1 MSKFVSNDETKKTD
15 SKKLIFDY
23 YNTKIYFHQYSQT
36 PNNGGYVDITF
47 STPANVVNPNIIYIS
62 QGPTLKYKSSKLFVY
77 KKTHFIDDLVFD
89 GEIVI
94 ENTPITNN
102 NNEKIYVCI
111 PLKTNASIQSSDI
124 DEMISTADVINPSKI
139 SMDIN
144 LNDKINK
151 KNPYFYYENGSNKI
165 VVLNTAVEVNT
176 SFENFKT
183 CDLFPNYDEKYLIL
197 QNITDGFA
205 NVVEGFQEG
214 NASIT
219 TSIQTCVPIDET
231 GKDESNGLIVN
242 YLNGSITSQNKTIDI
257 LFSIIIFIIVSL
269 ISLFISPHIYK
280 KIFHDILED
289 RKLHKSILFCIF
301 YLVFA
306 GALFGGGFVYDY
318 YSLIVGIILLTFF
331 TMSFVFI
338 YNRAKSDPG
347 YLNGAEFDSSK
358 SVSGDKNTLNIA
370 FKTILYSLGNI
381 PYIFWKN
388 NYSIVTLIGLAISI
402 LLSVGFLLHSS
413 SMNKK
418 MKNKKN
424 KKYMGKKIKN
434 NEFDKKPNT
443 GYMNYVYTMLGIFGY
458 GYSLFVVGPF
468 YYALTTDTPIP

>member
-1 MSKFVSNDETKKTD
+1 MSKLNSNDKTRDTD
-15 SKKLIFDY
+15 SKKVIFDY
-23 YNTKIYFHQYSQT
+23 YNTKIYFHQYGQT

-62 QGPTLKYKSSKLFVY
+62 HGPTIKYKSSKLFVY

-111 PLKTNASIQSSDI
+111 PLKTNASIQSTDI

-151 KNPYFYYENGSNKI
+151 KNPYFYYENGANKI

-205 NVVEGFQEG
+205 NYSTVVEGFKEDATSSS
-214 NASIT
+214 ASSVQICT
-219 TSIQTCVPIDET
+219 PIDDND
-231 GKDESNGLIVN
+231 KDVSNGLIVN
-242 YLNGSITSQNKTIDI
+242 YLNGNLTSQNKTIDL
-257 LFSIIIFIIVSL
+257 LFAVIIFIIVSL
-269 ISLFISPHIYK
+269 LSAFVSPALYK
-280 KIFHDILED
+280 KIFYEKLAD
-289 RKLHKSILFCIF
+289 KYLHKTILFCFF
-301 YLVFA
+301 YLLLA
-306 GALFGGGFVYDY
+306 CSLLGGGIAYDY
-318 YSLIVGIILLTFF
+318 PSAVTGLMLLIFFGI
-331 TMSFVFI
+331 SFIFI
-338 YNRAKSDPG
+338 YNRANIDTQ
-347 YLNGAEFDSSK
+347 YLNGVELNMNKFM
-358 SVSGDKNTLNIA
+358 SGNNNTLNIA
-370 FKTILYSLGNI
+370 IQIIWPALKNIINLFSKINFNFNSIVIVIGVIITTILFG
-381 PYIFWKN
+381 IFAN
-388 NYSIVTLIGLAISI
+388 S
-402 LLSVGFLLHSS
+402 
-413 SMNKK
+413 NKVNKGK
-418 MKNKKN
+418 MKNKRFPE
-424 KKYMGKKIKN
+424 KKRKTPKYTSAYK
-434 NEFDKKPNT
+434 
-443 GYMNYVYTMLGIFGY
+443 NYVYTMLVIFGY

-468 YYALTTDTPIP
+468 YYALNTNTTSP

>member
-151 KNPYFYYENGSNKI
+151 KNPYFYYENGANKI

-205 NVVEGFQEG
+205 NVVEGFPEG
-214 NASIT
+214 AAT
-219 TSIQTCVPIDET
+219 IQTCVPIDET

-289 RKLHKSILFCIF
+289 THLNKTFLFCIF

-338 YNRAKSDPG
+338 YNRANTDPV
-347 YLNGAEFDSSK
+347 YLNGAEFDWKKLGKTSI
-358 SVSGDKNTLNIA
+358 TA
-370 FKTILYSLGNI
+370 FKTMISYLYNI
-381 PYIFWKN
+381 FSISISN
-388 NYSIVTLIGLAISI
+388 SIVTLIGLTITSI
-402 LLSVGFLLHSS
+402 LFGIFAYSHT
-413 SMNKK
+413 NKVNKGK
-418 MKNKKN
+418 MKNKKFPE
-424 KKYMGKKIKN
+424 KKGTTGKDNSAYK
-434 NEFDKKPNT
+434 
-443 GYMNYVYTMLGIFGY
+443 NYVYIMLGIFGY

-468 YYALTTDTPIP
+468 YYALNTDTPIP

>member
-1 MSKFVSNDETKKTD
+1 LYFLNGVTISGFR
-15 SKKLIFDY
+15 LYCWF
-23 YNTKIYFHQYSQT
+23 YFHQYGQT

-197 QNITDGFA
+197 QNITEGFA

-214 NASIT
+214 AATIT

-289 RKLHKSILFCIF
+289 THLNKTILFCIF

-331 TMSFVFI
+331 TMSFLFI
-338 YNRAKSDPG
+338 YNRANTDPV
-347 YLNGAEFDSSK
+347 YLNGAEFDWNK
-358 SVSGDKNTLNIA
+358 LGETWYDAIITMV
-370 FKTILYSLGNI
+370 YSLGNI
-381 PYIFWKN
+381 RYIFWKN

-402 LLSVGFLLHSS
+402 LLSVGFLLYSS

-418 MKNKKN
+418 IKNKKN

-443 GYMNYVYTMLGIFGY
+443 GYMKYVYTMLVIFGY

>member
-214 NASIT
+214 AA
-219 TSIQTCVPIDET
+219 SIQTCTPIDEND
-231 GKDESNGLIVN
+231 KDVSNGLIVN
-242 YLNGSITSQNKTIDI
+242 YLNGNLTSQNKTIDL
-257 LFSIIIFIIVSL
+257 LFSLIIFVM
-269 ISLFISPHIYK
+269 ISLSSAVVSPYLYK
-280 KIFHDILED
+280 KIFYDILVD
-289 RKLHKSILFCIF
+289 TNIHKTLLFCLF
-301 YLVFA
+301 YLLLAFSL
-306 GALFGGGFVYDY
+306 LFGGIFYDY
-318 YSLIVGIILLTFF
+318 PSAVTGLILLFFF
-331 TMSFVFI
+331 TMSFIFI
-338 YNRAKSDPG
+338 YYRANTDTG
-347 YLNGAEFDSSK
+347 YLNGVMFDNLNNFGDTWITAGGTIIPSWTNIFTSSF
-358 SVSGDKNTLNIA
+358 LN
-370 FKTILYSLGNI
+370 
-381 PYIFWKN
+381 
-388 NYSIVTLIGLAISI
+388 SIVTLIGLMITSI
-402 LLSVGFLLHSS
+402 LFGIFAYSNEVNEG
-413 SMNKK
+413 K
-418 MKNKKN
+418 MKNKKFA
-424 KKYMGKKIKN
+424 KMKGRTTSAYK
-434 NEFDKKPNT
+434 
-443 GYMNYVYTMLGIFGY
+443 NYVYTMLGIFGY

-468 YYALTTDTPIP
+468 YYALNTP

>member
-1 MSKFVSNDETKKTD
+1 MSKFISNDETKKTD
-15 SKKLIFDY
+15 SKKVIFDY
-23 YNTKIYFHQYSQT
+23 YNTKIYFNQYGQT
-36 PNNGGYVDITF
+36 PDNGGYVDITF

-111 PLKTNASIQSSDI
+111 PLKTNASIQSTDI

-151 KNPYFYYENGSNKI
+151 KNPYFYYENGANKI

-205 NVVEGFQEG
+205 NVVEGFPEG
-214 NASIT
+214 AT
-219 TSIQTCVPIDET
+219 TIQTCVPIDET

-289 RKLHKSILFCIF
+289 TKLHKSIIFCFF

-347 YLNGAEFDSSK
+347 YLNGAVFDWNK
-358 SVSGDKNTLNIA
+358 LGDTWITA
-370 FKTILYSLGNI
+370 FKTIWPSLANI
-381 PYIFWKN
+381 RYLFSVKN
-388 NYSIVTLIGLAISI
+388 FNSNSIVTFIGLVISTLLLVGI
-402 LLSVGFLLHSS
+402 LHYSS
-413 SMNKK
+413 PMNKK
-418 MKNKKN
+418 IKNKKN

-434 NEFDKKPNT
+434 NEFDTDPNT
-443 GYMNYVYTMLGIFGY
+443 GYMKYVYIMLGIFGY
-458 GYSLFVVGPF
+458 VYSLCVVGPF
-468 YYALTTDTPIP
+468 YYALNTDTPIP